1 MKSTRTSCGR
11 LSSYIEETE
20 LLKLPD
26 PLLHVV
32 YDKDDLAE
40 NARFVSSLDDLDG
53 GRVVVNITPDG
64 RNLDWLAADIERGL
78 GKNPHVSGAGR
89 NANDRWTRIHAW
101 LVGGGVESLFVSRIQ
116 LLDGRR
122 LKPVIDLALA
132 CGVDLWLVAQQD
144 PLPRTIRGLLEDWPV
159 EEVSVSD
166 FRKRWRR
173 SSTSKAKADA
183 GTVLTPTFPRV
194 PHDEFVLFR
203 AACRDLLMP
212 TDFKIVDRAFQA
224 SAAEVADWLQS
235 QDAIGEEEVGRLVRD
250 IVAPCRGLDEALTR
264 LRGAQ
269 VAFFWRRYLLKLDA
283 DRIVAAYAIEEK
295 SELNRTTAAQLRSY
309 AATRYPA
316 AAALALATDWSPLEV
331 SSIAIADI
339 GVDATSMSLAGF
351 GDLSDEAAKLIA
363 PHLVSRLLDGASE
376 EDPLFILH
384 TTDESRRDDP
394 ATDRAI
400 ERMLNLIL
408 REVGVR
414 ITASRSYS
422 GLRGRSKG
430 WRWREGVSVQAIET
444 SVGA

>member
-1 MKSTRTSCGR
+1 MRTSCRR

-26 PLLHVV
+26 PRLHVV
-32 YDKDDLAE
+32 NDKDDLAE
-40 NARFVSSLDDLDG
+40 NARFVSSLEDLDG

-78 GKNPHVSGAGR
+78 GKNPHVSGTGR

-101 LVGGGVESLFVSRIQ
+101 LLGGGIESLFISRIQ

-132 CGVDLWLVAQQD
+132 CGVDLWLLAQQD
-144 PLPRTIRGLLEDWPV
+144 PLPKTIRQLLEDWPV
-159 EEVSVSD
+159 EEVSVAG
-166 FRKRWRR
+166 FRKKWRR
-173 SSTSKAKADA
+173 RSTTKPKADA
-183 GTVLTPTFPRV
+183 GSVLTATFPGV

-203 AACRDLLMP
+203 AACRDLLTP
-212 TDFKIVDRAFQA
+212 ADFKTVDRALQVAA
-224 SAAEVADWLQS
+224 SEVADWLQS
-235 QDAIGEEEVGRLVRD
+235 QDAIREEEVGRLVRD
-250 IVAPCRGLDEALTR
+250 LVAPCRGLDEAITR

-269 VAFFWRRYLLKLDA
+269 VAFFWRRYLLKLDV

-295 SELNRTTAAQLRSY
+295 SELNSTTAVHLRSY

-331 SSIAIADI
+331 SSIAIADV
-339 GVDATSMSLAGF
+339 GVDAKSMSLSGF
-351 GDLSDEAAKLIA
+351 GDLPDEAARLVT
-363 PHLVSRLLDGASE
+363 PHLVHRLLDGASDD
-376 EDPLFILH
+376 DPLFVMH
-384 TTDESRRDDP
+384 TTDESRRGDP

-400 ERMLNLIL
+400 ERMFNLIL

-422 GLRGRSKG
+422 GLRGRSTG